1 MLSVSVSY
9 LSQAVITHK
18 STFVHMAI
26 DTAYSSFGRV
36 LPKGD
41 VSAIGQ
47 NGFTLSI
54 LGNHNL
60 IIIELA
66 CEMMVIEVGSG
77 ID

>member
-9 LSQAVITHK
+9 LSQSVITHK

-26 DTAYSSFGRV
+26 DTSYSSFGRV

-41 VSAIGQ
+41 VATIGQ
-47 NGFTLSI
+47 NGLTLSI

-60 IIIELA
+60 IIIEFA
-66 CEMMVIEVGSG
+66 GEMMVIEVGSG
-77 ID
+77 LD